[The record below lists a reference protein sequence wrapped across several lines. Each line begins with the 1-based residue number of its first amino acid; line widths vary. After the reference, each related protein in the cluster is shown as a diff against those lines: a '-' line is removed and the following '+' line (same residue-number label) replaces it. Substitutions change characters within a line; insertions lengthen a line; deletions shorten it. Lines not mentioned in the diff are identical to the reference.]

1 VNSHYKIGFL
11 LIHGLGSNCT
21 VMSPLED
28 FLTNKGFEVLNI
40 TLPGHNTSSKDLLKI
55 DWQDWVDYCQGK
67 LELLM
72 GDCSTTFIVGT
83 SLGGVLALY
92 LAAINPELSGVI
104 TCATAVKPYNFL
116 SWFIVNFRFIHY
128 FVRWIK
134 IEKISS
140 KLIGDPQNWE
150 AYKKIPVKS
159 LVEIAKLLDKLNP
172 ILGNISQPIL
182 IVHSENDR
190 AVSIKGIE
198 QITSSISSSDQHI
211 VRLSKGGHVIMLD
224 EGCTQA
230 LTEIENWIDVRISKI
245 DFNLFN

>member
-1 VNSHYKIGFL
+1 MTSHSNIGFL
-11 LIHGLGSNCT
+11 LIHGLGSNCS
-21 VMSPLED
+21 VMNPLED
-28 FLTNKGFEVLNI
+28 FLTNKGFKVLNI

-55 DWQDWVDYCQGK
+55 GWQDWVDYCQGK

-72 GDCSTTFIVGT
+72 EDCPTTFIVGT

-116 SWFIVNFRFIHY
+116 SWFVVNFRFIHY

-134 IEKISS
+134 IEKIRS
-140 KLIGDPQNWE
+140 KLIGNPQNWE

-182 IVHSENDR
+182 IVHSENDE

-198 QITSSISSSDQHI
+198 QITSSINSRDQSI
-211 VRLSKGGHVIMLD
+211 VRIGKGGHVILLD

-230 LTEIENWIDVRISKI
+230 LTEIENWIDVRI
-245 DFNLFN
+245 